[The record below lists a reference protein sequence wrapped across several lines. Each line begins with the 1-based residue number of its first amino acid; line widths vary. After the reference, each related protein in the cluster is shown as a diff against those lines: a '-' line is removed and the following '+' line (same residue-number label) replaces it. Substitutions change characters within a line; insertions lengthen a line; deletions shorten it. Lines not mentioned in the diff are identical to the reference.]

1 MKTSKNQWLPGA
13 IGALIGI
20 AVVATFGDGVVP
32 AEPGALQQ
40 TLLTGANLGLA
51 ILEFIGVGFALGLI
65 AFALRQVA
73 ASRSERSRAEARAV
87 VVRRYTALAP
97 AAVDA
102 LPLAAEA
109 TASEFDD
116 LQQPPFAPVT
126 SLTEAQVARD
136 RARRKRLEQ
145 RAASERA

>member
-1 MKTSKNQWLPGA
+1 VKTSRNQWLAGA
-13 IGALIGI
+13 IGALVGI
-20 AVVATFGDGVVP
+20 AIVAAFGDGVVP

-65 AFALRQVA
+65 AFGVRQLA
-73 ASRSERSRAEARAV
+73 AGRSEKGRQRGRTIAV
-87 VVRRYTALAP
+87 PEYAP
-97 AAVDA
+97 LRPAVIAA
-102 LPLAAEA
+102 LPLAADA

-116 LQQPPFAPVT
+116 VQQPVFAPVT
-126 SLTEAQVARD
+126 SLTEAQVARE